1 MNRAPGETLLHDLIT
16 TDCDIKQVL
25 FPYLNRYLT
34 VGENLLMVLCMPIFV
49 KVGTP
54 HNYAAYAA
62 SETSE
67 NACKAYT
74 IRDL

>member
-1 MNRAPGETLLHDLIT
+1 MI
-16 TDCDIKQVL
+16 
-25 FPYLNRYLT
+25 
-34 VGENLLMVLCMPIFV
+34 LCMPIFV

-54 HNYAAYAA
+54 HNYTAYAA

-74 IRDL
+74 IRGLQAGSVNVIASWIIVYVRYTLLVSQE